1 MTNEAPLE
9 HGERLVRESM
19 LKTLAA
25 KGCGNCYPQDC
36 QWPDC
41 SPKAKALL
49 SATPSP
55 PSYGQEKRDESKRA
69 YQ

>member
-9 HGERLVRESM
+9 QGERLVRESM

-49 SATPSP
+49 STAPPAATVAILAQ
-55 PSYGQEKRDESKRA
+55 GEKT
-69 YQ
+69 